1 MVYPRNLLGYGIL
14 NKIGFA
20 PDVCIMKVEDD
31 ALSHGDLALLHRVSE
46 LTCRGNQGFAEVR
59 AIYEAEPRIR
69 APRVITSYTD
79 NGPIEIEL
87 EI

>member
-1 MVYPRNLLGYGIL
+1 MASKQDRTLALTVGYHEG
-14 NKIGFA
+14 G
-20 PDVCIMKVEDD
+20 DD